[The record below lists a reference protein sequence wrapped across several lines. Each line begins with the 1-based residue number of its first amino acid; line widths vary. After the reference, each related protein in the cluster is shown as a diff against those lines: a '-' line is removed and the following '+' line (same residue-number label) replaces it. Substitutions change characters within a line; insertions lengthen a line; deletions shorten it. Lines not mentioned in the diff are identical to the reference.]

1 VEYRFTEGRNEEFR
15 ALAAELV
22 ALEVDLIVAVATGI
36 QAAKDATTTIPIVM
50 TSSADPV
57 GAGLVASLARPG
69 GNVTGLSQAAPQLS
83 GKRLEWLKATV
94 PGLSRVAILWGPA
107 NPGLMLSFREL
118 ELAAQTLGVE
128 VLSLEVRDAEDF
140 APAFET
146 AIHEQAQGLITL
158 ASSLTFYNRA
168 RIAELAAKS
177 RVPAMYELRRFPEAG
192 GLMSYGPSSAHL
204 FRRAAYYVDRI
215 LKGAKPADLPVEQPR
230 EFDFVINLQTAHAL
244 SLTIPPHVL
253 LQATEVIP

>member
-1 VEYRFTEGRNEEFR
+1 V
-15 ALAAELV
+15 
-22 ALEVDLIVAVATGI
+22 
-36 QAAKDATTTIPIVM
+36 PIRW
-50 TSSADPV
+50 
-57 GAGLVASLARPG
+57 GLGLVASIARPG

-83 GKRLEWLKATV
+83 GKRLEWLKETV

-107 NPGLMLSFREL
+107 NTGLMHSVSEL
-118 ELAAQTLGVE
+118 ELAAQALGVE
-128 VLSLEVRDAEDF
+128 LLSLEVRGPDDF

-146 AIHEQAQGLITL
+146 ATHEHAGGLVTL
-158 ASSLTFYNRA
+158 ASSLTFSNRA

-215 LKGAKPADLPVEQPR
+215 LKGTKPADLPVEQPR
-230 EFDFVINLQTAHAL
+230 EFEFVINLKTAQAL
-244 SLTIPPHVL
+244 GLTIPPHVL
-253 LQATEVIP
+253 LQATEVLQ